1 MERKLNA
8 LAKAISDLIDEARLP
23 EGGRLPTEREL
34 SERLGASRWQT
45 RQALESLEKQGRIW
59 RHVGKGTFVGPRPT
73 VEVEALRLLIDTS
86 NPMEIVETR
95 HTIEPALAAM
105 AAIRADSTQIAEIQ
119 LIGRRCAAARNIEI
133 YEVWDEKLHAA
144 IARAAGNKILL
155 AMFETVNEIRKQIVW
170 NTMRRSTLKPER
182 RAHFSEQHRR
192 IIEAIAARDANAAN
206 NAMREHMAT
215 NIEVYENVVRAEKFG
230 LSVFRT

>member
-1 MERKLNA
+1 MDGI
-8 LAKAISDLIDEARLP
+8 AKAISDLIEEARLP

-45 RQALESLEKQGRIW
+45 RQALEKLEKEGRIW
-59 RHVGKGTFVGPRPT
+59 RHVGKGTFVGPRPA
-73 VEVEALRLLIDTS
+73 VDVSALRPLIDSS
-86 NPMEIVETR
+86 NPMEIVEAR

-105 AAIRADSTQIAEIQ
+105 AALRADPGQIAEIQ
-119 LIGRRCAAARNIEI
+119 SIGRRCSAARNIEI
-133 YEVWDEKLHAA
+133 YEVWDEKLHVA

-155 AMFETVNEIRKQIVW
+155 AMFETVNEMRKQVVW
-170 NTMRRSTLKPER
+170 STMRKSTLKPER

-192 IIEAIAARDANAAN
+192 IIEAIAARDADAAN

-215 NIEVYENVVRAEKFG
+215 NIEVYENVVRAKKFG